1 MILIGSETQFSCHQL
16 WIAMGYGRLQRSS
29 CGAVTAMDL
38 RPGKTVASGPTVS
51 TSVDPNGTAMDSE
64 NLCHRIQKTKT

>member
-1 MILIGSETQFSCHQL
+1 
-16 WIAMGYGRLQRSS
+16 MGYGRLQRSS

-38 RPGKTVASGPTVS
+38 RPGKTVALGPTMS

-64 NLCHRIQKTKT
+64 NL